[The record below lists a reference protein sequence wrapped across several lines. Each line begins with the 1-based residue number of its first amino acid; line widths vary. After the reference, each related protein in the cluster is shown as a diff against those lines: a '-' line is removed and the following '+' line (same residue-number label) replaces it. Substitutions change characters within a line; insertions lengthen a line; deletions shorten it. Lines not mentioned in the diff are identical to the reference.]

1 MGSSLKLCCIVD
13 GRADIYPRL
22 GPTSEW
28 DIAAG
33 HIILEEAG
41 GKLKSFDNRDILY
54 NTKENIINP
63 NFLAYWNVSKLN

>member
-1 MGSSLKLCCIVD
+1 
-13 GRADIYPRL
+13 L

-41 GKLKSFDNRDILY
+41 GKLQSFDNKDILY
-54 NTKENIINP
+54 NTKEDILNP
-63 NFLAYWNVSKLN
+63 YFIAYGNLSKVD